1 MFVSTMSSST
11 PPGRMSA
18 TDSASRRAR
27 TIDRSDRDHHPARGP
42 RGDSREHASNRD
54 VGDGRRFGRAMNE
67 RVDRLGIEIDVMR
80 SRNPLGGIRRQ
91 QCQGAER
98 RVDASAQTVIETDGG
113 RIVGQLRAEDVRA
126 SGEKV
131 GEADELIADRAG
143 LDTAGPADDE
153 RNAMPAVKNIRLGSA
168 EVVAR
173 VVSLG
178 G

>member
-1 MFVSTMSSST
+1 MVHDGLAKRAFVPSLHC
-11 PPGRMSA
+11 RKEA
-18 TDSASRRAR
+18 DA
-27 TIDRSDRDHHPARGP
+27 
-42 RGDSREHASNRD
+42 
-54 VGDGRRFGRAMNE
+54 VFG
-67 RVDRLGIEIDVMR
+67 G
-80 SRNPLGGIRRQ
+80 
-91 QCQGAER
+91 
-98 RVDASAQTVIETDGG
+98 
-113 RIVGQLRAEDVRA
+113 IVGQLRAEDVRA

-168 EVVAR
+168 EVVVR